1 MELRGGLERKPSG
14 TATQHYRQASKTHG
28 NNSLSRNGIFLNT
41 PNTASPLSPELDPVP
56 DASIVPDFN
65 TVLRRGTS
73 RRRPSASPS
82 TTAHGS
88 ISTTASTLVPED
100 PSSTTST
107 MKRLDRAQS
116 SKNRKEHSHHRSRSR
131 NQQEQK
137 TVGEYALHHLFNK
150 FNSQTDYKIKQCIM
164 DPTLQIERVCGAGAD
179 PDFDQLISALAHIT
193 RRKPKPLVDTIML
206 WRMQKGREAQAT
218 SETLSPSNQGQR
230 MPLSPHSGAN
240 GTTYDE
246 PAYVTEHRSAIATY
260 LTCRVLIE
268 IFSQADNTALA
279 PQLFEKLESIVFN
292 QLERIDP
299 ASFETHPF
307 REANFRIVGQ
317 LLGVMSSMNLARIAR
332 CFVNALRTFQKDLNV
347 KGVAPRDIE
356 VRAALMIDAMQHLH
370 VKTQPEVVWRDS
382 CDLIYT
388 LGDLFVNSHGQ
399 LIKHAYCQAL
409 EHLVIPIAANWSS
422 QVNTQKWKDFLNIV
436 NARLSQMLM
445 KPRHWQEAFRLSIIV
460 LCTSPTEHFASLWLT
475 TATSQQA
482 KLKDRM
488 TRATALEAICR
499 LVWTYL
505 SRVIETSNAAVRK
518 LDDVVKAVLPAGKK
532 SYLTVDPTF
541 STPIVELIR
550 IIGFR
555 YPDFCFKNVIF
566 PLVNADHLL
575 SAKELKIEQFEPE
588 RMIVGI
594 RAFLLIMTDLEQGEQ
609 GRPPFPRFGSGG
621 LATDPSTV
629 PEILH
634 NEQRQGKLPPTRETN
649 EERAACPVVVSRL
662 SDPAKDIFA
671 RFCEVLG
678 KIITACDSAFGGQ
691 AVLDEKFG
699 GLTPKTPITDAF
711 SFARREDHSALAD
724 HKLGFYELL
733 HVAIQAVPRCL
744 ASDLPLRRLI
754 NLLCTATAHVQSNIA
769 ASATQSLKS
778 IAQHGHAQAITTAFA
793 NFIFNFDVRYS
804 TMSDEGLLGPGHIE
818 NTLRLYVELLQIWIG
833 EIKQKT
839 KDAAAESS
847 GDGSRGLQLGL
858 TSMSPY
864 VEEVEAHGVFFLC
877 SQSRTVRSYAVKVL
891 KIVIELDAA
900 LGKQTNRIIHI
911 LEGDAQRVMDIND
924 EFLNVGERSR
934 LEKGKRTSIVQHT
947 LIELCSSDVSYD
959 ATLWLKLFPNII
971 RLSLDVSPLAVEMGR
986 EIVCTRLVQM
996 HDSITRLD
1004 SEARLPPMPGSDHT
1018 MRSMNRFGVTPP
1030 EVVIEQW
1037 KLYLIM
1043 ACTTM
1048 KDAGA
1053 QTQSQLDNM
1062 QHARKISKGQHQGQD
1077 RINSA
1082 RALVAFV
1089 IPLLSASQSSIREA
1103 IVIALGSIHLKLYR
1117 TLLDSLQYAVTTCK
1131 EEAKQRIGTHQRT
1144 GSNPQKD
1151 RRTDRLR
1158 TEVTQVYRLTARFLQ
1173 EELVLRDEWILNN
1186 LCTYTK
1192 DLMIF
1197 LSDAEIQ
1204 TDWECQKLRRQY
1216 CGLLEEVFN
1225 GINRTP
1231 DPSRYIAFESRKSA
1245 FALMEEWC
1253 GFSPNQNR
1261 MLQREDLMR
1270 QSILE
1275 RHRDPAERTNVTAKM
1290 EIERKDLATAALSA
1304 MASLCAGPILIKTNT
1319 GITLQFDG
1327 RRILN
1332 WVSHIFQDPGDKL
1345 HTIGRRA
1352 LLNLIIHNQ
1361 DHPYLMEYAVEQC
1374 YVPDRPRELESHFE
1388 VVTKVLNEYDNYPL
1402 PFWRILGAMLFT
1414 LGNDSGEI
1422 RMKSAKLL
1430 QRLEQR
1436 RQQSSGI
1443 QDFDISISD
1452 RTKAVYK
1459 QAQFDISQKLAEKH
1473 TELAFFIFS
1482 QFSNHFRNINA
1493 KPDSQRN
1500 MVATILP
1507 WIRVIE
1513 LQTVDVKGGPTP
1525 QSYMVLANLLEITTK
1540 ASSVLHNEIQALWQA
1555 LAARHA
1561 GNVQLVL
1568 DFVIRL
1574 CLDRR
1579 DQSLVDYTK
1588 QIVVYLSKTQAGQK
1602 VVEFLL
1608 LKITPKNMVQKARE
1622 PIVIP
1627 PDNLGLPYV
1636 ADLSEALPTV
1646 REQVVLFLPS
1656 TSYAMLTPTEW
1667 IFPRPPFSNLPRGL
1681 TGGTD
1686 QAVSRRNGYGQC
1698 QIEARERGPTPSRA
1712 VRPVGQ

>member
-1 MELRGGLERKPSG
+1 MPFSRESG
-14 TATQHYRQASKTHG
+14 
-28 NNSLSRNGIFLNT
+28 
-41 PNTASPLSPELDPVP
+41 
-56 DASIVPDFN
+56 
-65 TVLRRGTS
+65 
-73 RRRPSASPS
+73 SA
-82 TTAHGS
+82 
-88 ISTTASTLVPED
+88 
-100 PSSTTST
+100 
-107 MKRLDRAQS
+107 R
-116 SKNRKEHSHHRSRSR
+116 
-131 NQQEQK
+131 
-137 TVGEYALHHLFNK
+137 
-150 FNSQTDYKIKQCIM
+150 
-164 DPTLQIERVCGAGAD
+164 
-179 PDFDQLISALAHIT
+179 
-193 RRKPKPLVDTIML
+193 
-206 WRMQKGREAQAT
+206 
-218 SETLSPSNQGQR
+218 
-230 MPLSPHSGAN
+230 
-240 GTTYDE
+240 DE

-268 IFSQADNTALA
+268 IFRQSDNSALA
-279 PQLFEKLESIVFN
+279 PQLFEKLEGIVFN
-292 QLERIDP
+292 QLERLDP
-299 ASFETHPF
+299 VSFETHPF
-307 REANFRIVGQ
+307 REANCHIVGQ
-317 LLGVMSSMNLARIAR
+317 LLGVMSSMNLGRIAK
-332 CFVNALRTFQKDLNV
+332 CFVNALRGFQKELNV
-347 KGVAPRDIE
+347 KGAAPRDIE
-356 VRAALMIDAMQHLH
+356 VKAALMIDAMQHIH
-370 VKTQPEVVWRDS
+370 VKTEPDIVWRDS
-382 CDLIYT
+382 CELIYT

-399 LIKHAYCQAL
+399 LIKHTYCQAL
-409 EHLVIPIAANWSS
+409 EHLVIPIAANWGP
-422 QVNTQKWKDFLNIV
+422 QVNTQRWKDFLNIV
-436 NARLSQMLM
+436 NGRLSQMLM

-460 LCTSPTEHFASLWLT
+460 LCASPTEHFASLWLQ

-505 SRVIETSNAAVRK
+505 GRVPETTSGAALRK
-518 LDDVVKAVLPAGKK
+518 LDDVVKAVLPSGKK
-532 SYLTVDPTF
+532 SYLTVDPVF
-541 STPIVELIR
+541 STPVIELIR
-550 IIGFR
+550 IIGFK
-555 YPDFCFKNVIF
+555 YPEFCFKNIIF

-575 SAKELKIEQFEPE
+575 SAKEPKIEQFEPE

-609 GRPPFPRFGSGG
+609 GRPPFPRFSTGG

-629 PEILH
+629 PEILNNSQH
-634 NEQRQGKLPPTRETN
+634 QGLPLSTRETT
-649 EERAACPVVVSRL
+649 EERASRPVVVARL
-662 SDPAKDIFA
+662 SDPAKEIFA

-678 KIITACDSAFGGQ
+678 KIVTACDSAFGGQ

-711 SFARREDHSALAD
+711 SFARRGDDHAALAD
-724 HKLGFYELL
+724 HKMGFYELL
-733 HVAIQAVPRCL
+733 HVAIQAVPLCL
-744 ASDLPLRRLI
+744 TSELPLRRLI

-793 NFIFNFDVRYS
+793 SFIFNFDVRYS
-804 TMSDEGLLGPGHIE
+804 TMSDEGMLGPGHIE

-833 EIKQKT
+833 EIRQKI

-858 TSMSPY
+858 TSLSNY

-877 SQSRTVRSYAVKVL
+877 SQSRIVRSYAVKVL
-891 KIVIELDAA
+891 KIVTELDAA
-900 LGKQTNRIIHI
+900 LGKQSPRIIHI
-911 LEGDAQRVMDIND
+911 LEGDSQRVMDIND

-934 LEKGKRTSIVQHT
+934 LEKGKRSSTLQST

-959 ATLWLKLFPNII
+959 STLWLKLFPNII
-971 RLSLDVSPLAVEMGR
+971 RLSLEVSPLAVEMGR

-996 HDSITRLD
+996 HESITRLD
-1004 SEARLPPMPGSDHT
+1004 SEARLPPLPGVDQA
-1018 MRSMNRFGVTPP
+1018 MRNQRFGAAPP

-1062 QHARKISKGQHQGQD
+1062 QHARKISKGAHVAQD
-1077 RINSA
+1077 RNQINSA

-1173 EELVLRDEWILNN
+1173 EDAVLRDEWILNN

-1197 LSDAEIQ
+1197 LSDSEIQ

-1216 CGLLEEVFN
+1216 CGLMEEVYN
-1225 GINRTP
+1225 GINRTS
-1231 DPSRYIAFESRKSA
+1231 DPTRYIAFESRKSA
-1245 FALMEEWC
+1245 FALMEDWC
-1253 GFSPNQNR
+1253 GFSPNINK
-1261 MLQREDLMR
+1261 MHQREDLMR
-1270 QSILE
+1270 QSMLE
-1275 RHRDPAERTNVTAKM
+1275 KHRDPAERTNVTAKM
-1290 EIERKDLATAALSA
+1290 EIERKDLAIAALSA
-1304 MASLCAGPILIKTNT
+1304 MASLCAGPVMIKTNMGT
-1319 GITLQFDG
+1319 TLQFDS
-1327 RRILN
+1327 RRILA
-1332 WVSHIFQDPGDKL
+1332 WITHVFQDQGDKM

-1352 LLNLIIHNQ
+1352 LLNLILHNQ
-1361 DHPYLMEYAVEQC
+1361 EHTYIMEYAVEQC
-1374 YVPDRPRELESHFE
+1374 YVPDHPRQLESHFE
-1388 VVTKVLNEYDNYPL
+1388 VVTKVLNEYENYPL

-1414 LGNDSGEI
+1414 LGNESGEI

-1436 RQQSSGI
+1436 RQQKSGI

-1459 QAQFDISQKLAEKH
+1459 QAQFEMSQKLAERH
-1473 TELAFFIFS
+1473 SELAFFIFS
-1482 QFSNHFRNINA
+1482 QFSAHFRSINA

-1540 ASSVLHNEIQALWQA
+1540 ASSALHNEIQALWQA

-1579 DQSLVDYTK
+1579 DQNLVDYTK

-1608 LKITPKNMVQKARE
+1608 LQITPKNMVQKPRE

-1636 ADLSEALPTV
+1636 ADVSEALPTV
-1646 REQVVLFLPS
+1646 REQVSFSALSSEGSLLTAKEWLFTRPS
-1656 TSYAMLTPTEW
+1656 LSHISCGFA
-1667 IFPRPPFSNLPRGL
+1667 
-1681 TGGTD
+1681 GGTD
-1686 QAVSRRNGYGQC
+1686 QIIPRRDGSRQRKV
-1698 QIEARERGPTPSRA
+1698 EARKRCPSFARA
-1712 VRPVGQ
+1712 VCSLGQQCIAGTRTGSGDACASYPWTRHYRD

>member
-1 MELRGGLERKPSG
+1 MFQSLSP
-14 TATQHYRQASKTHG
+14 TNQAQKM
-28 NNSLSRNGIFLNT
+28 SLSR
-41 PNTASPLSPELDPVP
+41 D
-56 DASIVPDFN
+56 
-65 TVLRRGTS
+65 
-73 RRRPSASPS
+73 SAS
-82 TTAHGS
+82 
-88 ISTTASTLVPED
+88 
-100 PSSTTST
+100 
-107 MKRLDRAQS
+107 
-116 SKNRKEHSHHRSRSR
+116 N
-131 NQQEQK
+131 
-137 TVGEYALHHLFNK
+137 
-150 FNSQTDYKIKQCIM
+150 
-164 DPTLQIERVCGAGAD
+164 GAVRD
-179 PDFDQLISALAHIT
+179 
-193 RRKPKPLVDTIML
+193 
-206 WRMQKGREAQAT
+206 E
-218 SETLSPSNQGQR
+218 SPY
-230 MPLSPHSGAN
+230 
-240 GTTYDE
+240 T
-246 PAYVTEHRSAIATY
+246 TEHRSAIATY

-268 IFSQADNTALA
+268 IFRQSDNTALA
-279 PQLFEKLESIVFN
+279 PQLFEKLEGIVFN
-292 QLERIDP
+292 QLERLDP
-299 ASFETHPF
+299 LSFETHPF
-307 REANFRIVGQ
+307 RSANCHIVGQ
-317 LLGVMSSMNLARIAR
+317 LLGVMSGMNLGRIAR
-332 CFVNALRTFQKDLNV
+332 CFINALRGFQKDLNV
-347 KGVAPRDIE
+347 KGAAPSQIE
-356 VRAALMIDAMQHLH
+356 IRAALMIDALQYIQ
-370 VKTQPEVVWRDS
+370 VKAEPDVLWRDS
-382 CDLIYT
+382 CELIYT
-388 LGDLFVNSHGQ
+388 VGDLFVNSHGQ

-409 EHLVIPIAANWSS
+409 EYLVVPIAANWGS
-422 QVNTQKWKDFLNIV
+422 QVNTQRWKDFLNIV
-436 NARLSQMLM
+436 NGRLSQMLM

-460 LCTSPTEHFASLWLT
+460 LCASPTEHFATLWLQ

-505 SRVIETSNAAVRK
+505 NRVPEAAPAAGLRK
-518 LDDVVKAVLPAGKK
+518 LDDVVKAVLPSGKK
-532 SYLTVDPTF
+532 SYLTVDPVF

-550 IIGFR
+550 IIGFK
-555 YPDFCFKNVIF
+555 YPEYCFKNIIF
-566 PLVNADHLL
+566 PLVNAEHLL

-594 RAFLLIMTDLEQGEQ
+594 RSFLLIMTDLEQGEQ
-609 GRPPFPRFGSGG
+609 GKPSFPRFNIGG
-621 LATDPSTV
+621 GPANDLAMTPETSYINSQLQGLTSLARDITD
-629 PEILH
+629 
-634 NEQRQGKLPPTRETN
+634 
-649 EERAACPVVVSRL
+649 ERASRPVVVARL
-662 SDPAKDIFA
+662 TEPAREIFA

-678 KIITACDSAFGGQ
+678 KIITACDTAFGGQ
-691 AVLDEKFG
+691 AALDEKFG

-711 SFARREDHSALAD
+711 SFARRGDDHAALAD
-724 HKLGFYELL
+724 HKAGFYELL
-733 HVAIQAVPRCL
+733 HVAIQAVPLCL
-744 ASDLPLRRLI
+744 ASDLPLRRLV
-754 NLLCTATAHVQSNIA
+754 NLLCTATAHVQPHIA

-778 IAQHGHAQAITTAFA
+778 IAQHGHAQAINTAFA
-793 NFIFNFDVRYS
+793 SFIFNFDVRYS
-804 TMSDEGLLGPGHIE
+804 TMSDEGMLGPGHIE
-818 NTLRLYVELLQIWIG
+818 STLRLYVELLQIWIG
-833 EIKQKT
+833 EVRQKI

-847 GDGSRGLQLGL
+847 GEGSRGLQLGL
-858 TSMSPY
+858 TSLTNY

-877 SQSRTVRSYAVKVL
+877 SQSRIVRSYAVKVL
-891 KIVIELDAA
+891 KIATELDAA
-900 LGKQTNRIIHI
+900 LGKQSPRIIQI
-911 LEGDAQRVMDIND
+911 LEGDSQRVMDIND

-934 LEKGKRTSIVQHT
+934 LEKGKRNGSLQST

-1004 SEARLPPMPGSDHT
+1004 AEARMPPIPGADQS
-1018 MRSMNRFGVTPP
+1018 MRNPRFGVTPA

-1062 QHARKISKGQHQGQD
+1062 QHARKISKGAHVAQERNQ
-1077 RINSA
+1077 INSA

-1173 EELVLRDEWILNN
+1173 EDAVLRDEWILNN

-1204 TDWECQKLRRQY
+1204 NDWECQKLRRQY
-1216 CGLLEEVFN
+1216 CGLIEEVYN
-1225 GINRTP
+1225 GINRTS
-1231 DPSRYIAFESRKSA
+1231 DPTRYIAFESRKSA

-1253 GFSPNQNR
+1253 GFSPNLNK
-1261 MLQREDLMR
+1261 MHQREDLMR
-1270 QSILE
+1270 QSMLE
-1275 RHRDPAERTNVTAKM
+1275 KHRDPADRTNCSAKM
-1290 EIERKDLATAALSA
+1290 EIERKDLAIAALSA
-1304 MASLCAGPILIKTNT
+1304 MASLCAGPVMIKTIAGT
-1319 GITLQFDG
+1319 TLQFDS
-1327 RRILN
+1327 RRILA
-1332 WVSHIFQDPGDKL
+1332 WISHIFHDPGDKM

-1352 LLNLIIHNQ
+1352 LLNLAIHNQ
-1361 DHPYLMEYAVEQC
+1361 EHTFIMEYAVEQC
-1374 YVPDRPRELESHFE
+1374 YIPDHPKQLESHFE
-1388 VVTKVLNEYDNYPL
+1388 VVAKVLNEYEKYPL

-1414 LGNDSGEI
+1414 LGNENGEI

-1436 RQQSSGI
+1436 RQQKSGI
-1443 QDFDISISD
+1443 QDLDISISD

-1459 QAQFDISQKLAEKH
+1459 QAQFDMSQKLAERH
-1473 TELAFFIFS
+1473 SEYAFFIFS
-1482 QFSNHFRNINA
+1482 QFSHHFRSINA

-1513 LQTVDVKGGPTP
+1513 LQTVDVKGGPTA

-1579 DQSLVDYTK
+1579 DQNLVDYTK

-1608 LKITPKNMVQKARE
+1608 LQITPKNMVQKPRE

-1636 ADLSEALPTV
+1636 ADVSEALPAV
-1646 REQVVLFLPS
+1646 KEQVSIWSSVV
-1656 TSYAMLTPTEW
+1656 EQ
-1667 IFPRPPFSNLPRGL
+1667 N
-1681 TGGTD
+1681 
-1686 QAVSRRNGYGQC
+1686 
-1698 QIEARERGPTPSRA
+1698 
-1712 VRPVGQ
+1712 